1 MDDSFNPVVAKND
14 DPERHERDV
23 SSGFGSRTSRYL
35 TETTTSSSMISST
48 TSSSTRRRRSR
59 AESRSA
65 SMTSSDESLQ
75 SGQQTY
81 ESVGAPGRNYFDVFT
96 EGPIYYIKPEFTK
109 PIRVPKHFPE
119 LAYDDFFVQQPV
131 YSGKKQRSKVD
142 NTKANE
148 NSNWV
153 LLPAAW
159 RPSVQ
164 ADTDTV
170 EAKNESSEAKI
181 SRFGFWV
188 TLKPGMES
196 LRRENS
202 KMQN

>member
-1 MDDSFNPVVAKND
+1 MKIIFKDSQ
-14 DPERHERDV
+14 
-23 SSGFGSRTSRYL
+23 L
-35 TETTTSSSMISST
+35 TEIDALLSELSQ
-48 TSSSTRRRRSR
+48 
-59 AESRSA
+59 
-65 SMTSSDESLQ
+65 LQ
-75 SGQQTY
+75 NTL
-81 ESVGAPGRNYFDVFT
+81 D
-96 EGPIYYIKPEFTK
+96 
-109 PIRVPKHFPE
+109 FPD
-119 LAYDDFFVQQPV
+119 LAYDDFFVQQPL

-142 NTKANE
+142 KTKANE

-153 LLPAAW
+153 LLPATW

-164 ADTDTV
+164 ADADTV

>member
-1 MDDSFNPVVAKND
+1 
-14 DPERHERDV
+14 
-23 SSGFGSRTSRYL
+23 
-35 TETTTSSSMISST
+35 
-48 TSSSTRRRRSR
+48 
-59 AESRSA
+59 
-65 SMTSSDESLQ
+65 MTSSDESLP

-119 LAYDDFFVQQPV
+119 LAYDDFFVQQPL

-142 NTKANE
+142 KTKAN
-148 NSNWV
+148 
-153 LLPAAW
+153 A
-159 RPSVQ
+159 
-164 ADTDTV
+164 DTV